1 MMLCM
6 HQDNLYFTQ
15 DTDENLIVTIGFV
28 ENVNEDFHYIV
39 LNGQTCNR
47 IEQGL
52 LEIKENEHCNTLIV
66 QGSWEFDQLG
76 IKSSL
81 I

>member
-28 ENVNEDFHYIV
+28 ENVNEDVHYIV

-47 IEQGL
+47 IEQG
-52 LEIKENEHCNTLIV
+52 
-66 QGSWEFDQLG
+66 
-76 IKSSL
+76 
-81 I
+81 